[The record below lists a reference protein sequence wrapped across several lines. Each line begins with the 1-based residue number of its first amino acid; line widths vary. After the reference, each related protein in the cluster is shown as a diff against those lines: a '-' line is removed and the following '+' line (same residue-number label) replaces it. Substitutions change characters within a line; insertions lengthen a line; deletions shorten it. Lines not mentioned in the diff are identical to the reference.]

1 MQGCRGGGPA
11 ATYFF
16 QVQHGYFSLSAVNIG
31 FDKNMLAVAAAV
43 LPASLMNRDKHLRN
57 VLQQPGRA
65 CCFRVG
71 MLLIPFIQA
80 DKAFKLFGDHQRTPM
95 VRQFLCIT
103 INQFW
108 SPHSKLIKSPDCLL
122 FAKHRGPAQRMAQR
136 AITVVDLP
144 LDVQAGLPWLCSGN
158 KLHATAAF
166 TSLVGFFHPLA
177 LHVPPVSKVFDWLSH
192 GYPLFRITQLH
203 NYSRPAKKRTILAI
217 RFLSA
222 GVSCCRCT

>member
-80 DKAFKLFGDHQRTPM
+80 DRSEEH
-95 VRQFLCIT
+95 
-103 INQFW
+103 
-108 SPHSKLIKSPDCLL
+108 
-122 FAKHRGPAQRMAQR
+122 
-136 AITVVDLP
+136 
-144 LDVQAGLPWLCSGN
+144 
-158 KLHATAAF
+158 
-166 TSLVGFFHPLA
+166 TSEL
-177 LHVPPVSKVFDWLSH
+177 
-192 GYPLFRITQLH
+192 Q
-203 NYSRPAKKRTILAI
+203 SRPHLVCRLLLEKKK
-217 RFLSA
+217 
-222 GVSCCRCT
+222 